1 MALLEASRAD
11 GTGAEI
17 AALNARS
24 DGKAP
29 RDILETAVDHLF
41 PGDIAVVSS
50 FGAESAVLLHMI
62 ATLDGSLPV
71 LFVDTGKHFG
81 ETAAYRDRLVS
92 HLALTNV
99 QAVTPEA
106 SALAA
111 RDSDGVLFND
121 NADHCCALRKTE
133 PLNRALEPYR
143 AWITGRKRFQTA
155 ERSGLESFEEAD
167 GRIKIN
173 PLAGWGVAD
182 IAGYMEHH
190 DLPAHSLVAQGFGS
204 IGCMPC
210 TTRTAPGEDPRAGRW
225 RGSEKTECGI
235 HLPGFEQDGSG
246 I

>member
-1 MALLEASRAD
+1 MALLEASRD
-11 GTGAEI
+11 AEMTDRI
-17 AALNARS
+17 AALNKGW

-29 RDILETAVDHLF
+29 QDILKATVDHLF
-41 PGDIAVVSS
+41 AGDIAVVSS
-50 FGAESAVLLHMI
+50 FGAESAVLLHMV

-71 LFVDTGKHFG
+71 MFVDTGKHFG
-81 ETAAYRDRLVS
+81 ETTAYRDRLIS

-99 QAVTPEA
+99 RAVKPDP

-111 RDSDGVLFND
+111 RDPEGMLFNT

-155 ERSGLESFEEAD
+155 ERSDLEIFEEFD
-167 GRIKIN
+167 GRTKIN
-173 PLAGWGVAD
+173 PLAAWGVAD
-182 IAGYMEHH
+182 IADYVDRH
-190 DLPAHSLVAQGFGS
+190 DLPAHSLVAQGFRS

-210 TTRTAPGEDPRAGRW
+210 TTRTLSGEDARAGRW